1 MIPLRH
7 CRTTDPV
14 PPDRG
19 ADTICVHD
27 FRAIQ
32 LRCKCEPRTGMK
44 DSLTHDRGLIP
55 DRMCKA
61 SSTSRVRI
69 FPAIA

>member
-32 LRCKCEPRTGMK
+32 LRCKCEPRTGME
-44 DSLTHDRGLIP
+44 DGFTPGYW
-55 DRMCKA
+55 
-61 SSTSRVRI
+61 
-69 FPAIA
+69 AISDCHV